1 VLLGQEDALVLLRFR
16 RPGYARFILLAW
28 VVLVAATSSA
38 RAADGRISFNDEVRP
53 ILSDKCYACHGPDE
67 VPRQAG
73 LRLDI
78 KEGVLNDPS
87 GFSVVVPG
95 KPDESELV
103 AHITSDDPDYR
114 MPPPHAN
121 RQLTPEQIETL
132 VEWVRQGAEWEDHWS
147 YTPLVRDDAR
157 GEPPAVN
164 DEAWPTGAI
173 DHFILSGLEADG
185 LTPSPEA
192 ERATLIR
199 RVTFDLTGLPP
210 TPDEVAAFL
219 ADDSPEAYETVVD
232 RLLSSPRY
240 GERIATHW
248 LDLVRYAD
256 TSGYHSDELVSVW
269 PYRDYVIAA
278 FNDNMPYDRFTRENL
293 AGDLLPNATRDQ
305 KVASAFNRL
314 NQTTAEG
321 GAQAK
326 EYHAMYAAD
335 RVRATSTVWM
345 GATMQCAQCHDHKFD
360 PFTTKDFYSLAAFFA
375 DVDEVGV
382 YRGGSKWEPVVMLPT
397 EEQQD
402 RLDDIDHELS
412 RLRSMYESP
421 RPGIVADRRAW
432 ETDLSRRLE
441 SDEPAEYVW
450 VDAEVA
456 GDPAKDDDEPE
467 TPTPEPLLGE
477 SSVHVT
483 TEEEAIVQHIPRGMA
498 RPMVVGEGD
507 MLFAHVWIDPEN
519 PPSAVMVQWNDGSWE
534 HRAFWGEDTIE
545 YGDIGED
552 GPAHKPM
559 GPLPTAGEWVRLEV
573 APADVGLEPDK
584 AVRQMS
590 FTQFGGSAYWDKAGV
605 DTTEAG
611 IVRNENPA
619 DVVTA
624 IGAPEIIRTGDTQ
637 GAIAGHYRTITPK
650 LSLIRDELAVWNA
663 KRAEAEK
670 EVAYCVTTV
679 SKPPRPVRVLPRGN
693 WMDDSGEMV
702 YPNTPEFLP
711 ELKHDPLRRPTR
723 LDLAN
728 WLVSRENPMTARAFV
743 NRFWAMF
750 FGSGVARVMDDLGS
764 QGERPDHPELLDW
777 LAIEFMDT
785 GWNVKHIARLMV
797 TSSAYRQSSQPSPEL
812 LERDPY
818 NRLIARQSR
827 RRLDAEMIRDNA
839 LSVAGV
845 LVGTIG
851 GPSVRPYQPEG
862 YYAHLN
868 FPKRV
873 YKHDAGDGQHR
884 RGLYTHRQRT
894 FPHPSLI
901 AFDAPTRQECTAE
914 RSKSNTPTQA
924 LALLNDPTYVEA
936 AQAFAAR
943 ILREGGGDEERSPTD
958 RITWAYELALS
969 RAPDAEEL
977 AVVTALY
984 EKHLNEYTDDPE
996 AAAVATGGEDGLA
1009 DDIEPAELAAWT
1021 SVARVMLNLN
1031 EGVTR
1036 Y

>member
-1 VLLGQEDALVLLRFR
+1 MLPRTRQEDSARFSRIACLALVVMAL
-16 RPGYARFILLAW
+16 G
-28 VVLVAATSSA
+28 A
-38 RAADGRISFNDEVRP
+38 RAQGPDDRRISFNDDVRP

-73 LRLDI
+73 LRLDT
-78 KEGVLNDPS
+78 KEGALTDPS
-87 GFSVVVPG
+87 GMPVVIPF

-103 AHITSDDPDYR
+103 EHITAEDPERR
-114 MPPPHAN
+114 MPPPAAN

-132 VEWVRQGAEWEDHWS
+132 VEWIRQGAEWEDHWA
-147 YTPLVRDDAR
+147 YTPPER
-157 GEPPAVN
+157 GETPAVT
-164 DEAWPTGAI
+164 DEAWPTNAV
-173 DHFILSGLEADG
+173 DRFILANLEAEG
-185 LTPSPEA
+185 LAPSPQA
-192 ERATLIR
+192 DRATLIR

-210 TPDEVAAFL
+210 TTDDVDAFL
-219 ADDSPEAYETVVD
+219 ADDSPDAYEKVVD

-240 GERIATHW
+240 GERVATHW

-256 TSGYHSDELVSVW
+256 TSGYHSDEEVSVW
-269 PYRDYVIAA
+269 PYRDYVIRA

-293 AGDLLPNATRDQ
+293 AGDLLPNATREQ
-305 KVASAFNRL
+305 RVASAFNRL

-397 EEQQD
+397 DEQQD
-402 RLDDIDHELS
+402 RLDAVDHDIS
-412 RLRSMYESP
+412 RLRTMYESP
-421 RPGIVADRRAW
+421 RPGLVADRHAW
-432 ETDLSRRLE
+432 ESDLLHGLE
-441 SDEPAEYVW
+441 SDDPAEFVW
-450 VDAEVA
+450 VDDQGAA
-456 GDPAKDDDEPE
+456 PAPTDDDAEGVVAPA
-467 TPTPEPLLGE
+467 PLSGE
-477 SSVHVT
+477 SSFHVVDEKGED
-483 TEEEAIVQHIPRGMA
+483 TEEEDTIVQHVPRGMA
-498 RPMVVGEGD
+498 RPLTLSEGD
-507 MLFAHVWIDPEN
+507 TLFAHVWLDPAN
-519 PPSAVMVQWNDGSWE
+519 PPSSVMLQWNDGSWD
-534 HRAFWGEDTIE
+534 HRAFWGEDAIE
-545 YGDIGED
+545 YGDIGAD

-559 GPLPTAGEWVRLEV
+559 GPLPAAGEWVRLEV
-573 APADVGLEPDK
+573 EPSVVGLAPDK
-584 AVRQMS
+584 PVRQMS
-590 FTQFGGSAYWDKAGV
+590 FTQFGGSAYWDKAGI

-619 DVVTA
+619 DVLKA
-624 IGAPEIIRTGDTQ
+624 IATPETVRTGDTQ
-637 GAIAGHYRTITPK
+637 AAIVGHYRTITPK
-650 LSLIRDELAVWNA
+650 LSLIRDELATWTK
-663 KRAEAEK
+663 KRADIET
-670 EVAYCVTTV
+670 EVAFCVTTV
-679 SKPPRPVRVLPRGN
+679 SKQPRPVRVLPRGN

-702 YPNTPEFLP
+702 YPNTPTFLP
-711 ELKHDPLRRPTR
+711 TLKHDPLRRPTR

-750 FGSGVARVMDDLGS
+750 YGSGFARVMDDLGS
-764 QGERPDHPELLDW
+764 QGERPDYPELLDW
-777 LAIEFMDT
+777 LAVEFMDS

-797 TSSAYRQSSQPSPEL
+797 TSSAYRQSSRPSPEL

-818 NRLIARQSR
+818 NRLVARQSR

-839 LSVAGV
+839 LSLAGL
-845 LVGTIG
+845 LVDTIG

-873 YKHDAGDGQHR
+873 YNPDAGDAQHR

-894 FPHPSLI
+894 FPHPSLM
-901 AFDAPTRQECTAE
+901 AFDAPSRQECTAE

-924 LALLNDPTYVEA
+924 LTLLNDPTYVEA
-936 AQAFAAR
+936 ARAFAAR
-943 ILREGGGDEERSPTD
+943 MAREGAASPSE
-958 RITWAYELALS
+958 RITWAYRQALS
-969 RAPDAEEL
+969 RAPLPEEL
-977 AVVTALY
+977 EVVTALY
-984 EKHLNEYTDDPE
+984 EKHLADYSADAD
-996 AAAVATGGEDGLA
+996 AAATVVSTGQPA
-1009 DDIEPAELAAWT
+1009 PPNDIEPAELAAWT
-1021 SVARVMLNLN
+1021 SVARVMLNLH
-1031 EGVTR
+1031 EGNTL